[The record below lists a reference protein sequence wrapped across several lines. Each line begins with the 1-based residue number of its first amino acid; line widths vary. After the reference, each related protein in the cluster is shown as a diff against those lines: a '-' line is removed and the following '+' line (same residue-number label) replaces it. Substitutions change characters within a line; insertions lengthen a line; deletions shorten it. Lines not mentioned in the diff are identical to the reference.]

1 MRVREARH
9 DAAPIQVDALVGD
22 TRVIALAHVDAAADD
37 LIGDRQ
43 RTHQRQPCVPG
54 AHAAVVQDHVA
65 EGSSAKWHM
74 LRVPLGPIQASDG
87 ARALSPIGTRRECH
101 LAASRRPPRPSLSS
115 PSVLPPPP
123 PAEEID
129 RRIAAFQA
137 GLQRDG
143 IDAALIVQSADLVYL
158 SGTAQ
163 NAHLIVPAVGESL
176 LLVRRDLERARR
188 ESAVRRIE
196 PFTSLRALPAALSA
210 CGLPERLRLGFELDV
225 VPAAAYLR
233 YCELVPGADPVDC
246 MPALWS
252 ARSLKSAWE
261 VERIRLACEQTRL
274 AMEYAPQ
281 VLVPGRPECDV
292 LSELGHHMRH
302 ARPRGHDPLSRH
314 QQRVSLRPGTRRGE
328 WGRAGPDRNAAARAQ
343 GSRLRRGVGPP
354 GARCVAAMW
363 S

>member
-1 MRVREARH
+1 M
-9 DAAPIQVDALVGD
+9 
-22 TRVIALAHVDAAADD
+22 T
-37 LIGDRQ
+37 
-43 RTHQRQPCVPG
+43 
-54 AHAAVVQDHVA
+54 
-65 EGSSAKWHM
+65 SSAIASARTSGSRASPVRTLPLCRITW
-74 LRVPLGPIQASDG
+74 LRV
-87 ARALSPIGTRRECH
+87 ARPNGTRRECH

-163 NAHLIVPAVGESL
+163 NAHLIVPAVGEPL

-225 VPAAAYLR
+225 AARRRLSSLLR
-233 YCELVPGADPVDC
+233 ARARCRPRRLHAGAVVGALAQERVGGRAHPPRLRADPVGDGVR
-246 MPALWS
+246 AAG
-252 ARSLKSAWE
+252 ARSRPPR
-261 VERIRLACEQTRL
+261 VRC
-274 AMEYAPQ
+274 PQ
-281 VLVPGRPECDV
+281 R
-292 LSELGHHMRH
+292 
-302 ARPRGHDPLSRH
+302 ARPSHAACTA
-314 QQRVSLRPGTRRGE
+314 TRARS
-328 WGRAGPDRNAAARAQ
+328 ASAASTA
-343 GSRLRRGVGPP
+343 SFST
-354 GARCVAAMW
+354 ARCSPA
-363 S
+363 